1 METGERWAGW
11 IRLAGIFMLIIG
23 SIDFFQG
30 LVAVIRSEYYQ
41 LTPNQIIVVDT
52 TPWGWTMLIWGLRV
66 IAAGFGLVSGAS
78 WARWFTIV
86 AGSLNFIVQLGFVG
100 NANYPLWAL
109 TGLVLNIIVL
119 YAVLVR
125 WDEASATVRRMSE
138 SRY

>member
-52 TPWGWTMLIWGLRV
+52 TTWGWTMLIWGLLV

-100 NANYPLWAL
+100 NAAYPLWAL
-109 TGLVLNIIVL
+109 TVLALTVVVL
-119 YAVLVR
+119 YALIVHWNDAR
-125 WDEASATVRRMSE
+125 YATGEVV
-138 SRY
+138 

>member
-11 IRLAGIFMLIIG
+11 VRLAGIFMLIVG
-23 SIDFFQG
+23 SLDFFQG

-52 TPWGWTMLIWGLRV
+52 TTWGWIMMIWGVLLL
-66 IAAGFGLVSGAS
+66 AAGFGLVNGAS

-86 AGSLNFIVQLGFVG
+86 VGSLNFILQLGFVG
-100 NANYPLWAL
+100 NATYPLWAL
-109 TGLVLNIIVL
+109 TGVVLTIVVL
-119 YAVLVR
+119 YAVIVR
-125 WDEASATVRRMSE
+125 WDEASTTIRRMSE